1 MDEERLTG
9 GRVTADV
16 VRRGCEVHRTRSA
29 NAIFVRRV
37 LQLLER
43 EGAEFAPRY
52 LGEDELGRE
61 VLTFMPGLVPDNI
74 GCFSDEQCVAAMRLI
89 RRLHALTAGMD
100 GCAPG
105 QVVCHNDL
113 SPCNFTFVDGLPV
126 SIIDW
131 DAAAIGAP
139 ECDVGYALWM
149 WLDIGSPEQDASEV
163 ARRFQLMLAAYGAP
177 GPDWRTAYAAM
188 LGQMRR
194 VGASVFP
201 TEAQTRATSNWAQAC
216 LDWSEARLKSAL
228 EARYAP
234 D

>member
-9 GRVTADV
+9 GRVTADA
-16 VRRGCEVHRTRSA
+16 VRRGDEVHRTRSA
-29 NAIFVRRV
+29 NAVFVRRV

-61 VLTFMPGLVPDNI
+61 VFTFMPGLAPDNI

-113 SPCNFTFVDGLPV
+113 SPCNFTFVDGMPV

-149 WLDIGSPEQDASEV
+149 WLNIGSPEQDASEV
-163 ARRFQLMLAAYGAP
+163 ARRFQLMLAAYGAS

-201 TEAQTRATSNWAQAC
+201 TEAQTRATSN
-216 LDWSEARLKSAL
+216 
-228 EARYAP
+228 
-234 D
+234 